1 MSVQETLKKAN
12 TFIIS
17 SNSLIV
23 SMNRAFNGIKKV
35 VLSGGNVEFEF
46 CVGDYNIHLFNS
58 TTKVNG
64 NFFPGNYEDTFFKEE
79 NTVSID
85 VVIALASK
93 IDYIIEAALKEWGDG
108 ISSEV
113 KKYLE
118 PLLDTTFIS
127 NL

>member
-1 MSVQETLKKAN
+1 VSVQETLKKAN

-23 SMNRAFNGIKKV
+23 AMNRAFNGIKKV
-35 VLSGGNVEFEF
+35 VLTGSVEFEF
-46 CVGDYNIHLFNS
+46 RVGDYNIHLFTS
-58 TTKVNG
+58 TIKVNG
-64 NFFPGNYEDTFFKEE
+64 NFFPGNYEDTLKAE

-93 IDYIIEAALKEWGDG
+93 IDYIIEAALKEWGNG

-113 KKYLE
+113 KNCLE
-118 PLLDTTFIS
+118 PLSDTTFIS

>member
-17 SNSLIV
+17 SNALIV

-35 VLSGGNVEFEF
+35 VLTGGNVEFDF

-58 TTKVNG
+58 TVKVNEK
-64 NFFPGNYEDTFFKEE
+64 FFPGNYEDTFLKAEAV
-79 NTVSID
+79 VSID
-85 VVIALASK
+85 VVIALASQ
-93 IDYIIEAALKEWGDG
+93 IDYIIEVALKEWGDG
-108 ISSEV
+108 LSSEV

-118 PLLDTTFIS
+118 PLSDTTFIS

>member
-12 TFIIS
+12 TFIVS

-35 VLSGGNVEFEF
+35 VLTGGNVEFEF
-46 CVGDYNIHLFNS
+46 CVGDYNIRLFNS
-58 TTKVNG
+58 TIKVNEK
-64 NFFPGNYEDTFFKEE
+64 FFPGNYEDTFLKAE
-79 NTVSID
+79 NMVSID

-93 IDYIIEAALKEWGDG
+93 IDYIIEAALKEWGNG
-108 ISSEV
+108 ISSDV
-113 KKYLE
+113 KNCLE
-118 PLLDTTFIS
+118 PLSDTTFIS